1 MRLLLKNARA
11 YQSGVFR
18 KSDVLIA
25 DGRIAACAESLSC
38 GGARVL
44 DCTDM
49 FIFPGLADVHVH
61 LREPGFSYKE
71 TIETGTLAGAAG
83 GFTALC
89 AMPNLRPAPD
99 SPAHLREELD
109 LIRAGAR
116 IPVYPYACLTSGGT
130 GRGELLDY
138 AALAA
143 DCVGFSDDGKGVQ
156 SGDLMRRV
164 MLAVRETG
172 RPIAAHCEDETL
184 LRGGYIHDGDYA
196 RAHGH
201 RGICP
206 ESEWGPIARDLE
218 LVRETGCPYHVC
230 HVSTKESAALL
241 REARREGLPVSGE
254 TAPHYLL
261 LCDADLQEDGRFKM
275 NPPLRSA
282 KDRQAILEAVVDG
295 TLDILVTDHA
305 PHSAEEK
312 SRGLQGSAFGVVGL
326 ETALSAN
333 WTALIEPG
341 LIPPE
346 KLAELM
352 SVNPRKR
359 FSLPEAVI
367 VEDARADL
375 CVFDPRGK
383 HSVDASKFYSK
394 GKSTP
399 FDGMAL
405 CGRVKLTIFGNEV
418 VFDAGDWNEENRGI

>member
-1 MRLLLKNARA
+1 MRLLLKNARV
-11 YQSGVFR
+11 YQGGVFR
-18 KSDVLIA
+18 KSDILIA
-25 DGRIAACAESLSC
+25 DGRIAACADNVSC
-38 GGARVL
+38 HGARVL

-71 TIETGTLAGAAG
+71 TIETGTAAGAAG

-99 SPAHLREELD
+99 SSAHLREELE
-109 LIRAGAR
+109 LIRKNAR

-130 GRGELLDY
+130 GRGEPLDY
-138 AALAA
+138 AALAE

-156 SGDLMRRV
+156 SEELMRRV

-172 RPIAAHCEDETL
+172 RPIAAHCEDESL
-184 LRGGYIHDGDYA
+184 LRGGYIHDGVYA

-201 RGICP
+201 RGISS
-206 ESEWGPIARDLE
+206 ESEWGPIARDLR
-218 LVRETGCPYHVC
+218 LVRETGCKYHVC

-241 REARREGLPVSGE
+241 REARQEGLPVSGE

-261 LCDADLQEDGRFKM
+261 LCDEDLQEDGRFKM
-275 NPPLRSA
+275 NPPLRGA
-282 KDRQAILEAVVDG
+282 EDRQAILEAVVDG

-305 PHSAEEK
+305 PHSVEEK
-312 SRGLQGSAFGVVGL
+312 SRGLEGSAFGVVGL

-333 WTALIEPG
+333 WTALVEPG
-341 LIPPE
+341 LISPE
-346 KLAELM
+346 RLAELM

-359 FSLPEAVI
+359 FALPEAVLR
-367 VEDARADL
+367 EGAAADL

-383 HSVDASKFYSK
+383 HRVDSSKFYSK
-394 GKSTP
+394 GRSTP
-399 FDGMAL
+399 FDGTTL
-405 CGRVKLTIFGNEV
+405 RGRVMLTIYGDQI
-418 VFDAGDWNEENRGI
+418 VFDAGDWNEENR